1 MFKQTEIDLGRVKVG
16 ETKQVE
22 YVWEGDGTIKSVG
35 ASCGCTIPSFSSKKL
50 TASFTA
56 QNFPDGINEQ
66 VVTKTVWAD
75 VEFSG
80 LTTKH
85 YMTFTA
91 TVYK

>member
-1 MFKQTEIDLGRVKVG
+1 MKVG

-22 YVWEGDGTIKSVG
+22 YVWNGEGDIKSVG
-35 ASCGCTIPSFSSKKL
+35 ASCGCTIPSFSNRKL

-66 VVTKTVWAD
+66 VVTKTVWAIVD
-75 VEFSG
+75 VNGVEDRQ
-80 LTTKH
+80 

-91 TVYK
+91 TVHK

>member
-1 MFKQTEIDLGRVKVG
+1 MFNQTEVQLGRVKVG

-22 YVWEGDGTIKSVG
+22 YVWQGEGDIKSVG
-35 ASCGCTIPSFSSKKL
+35 AGCGCTIPSFSNRKL

-75 VEFSG
+75 VEYNG
-80 LTTKH
+80 TTNKH

-91 TVYK
+91 TVHK

>member
-1 MFKQTEIDLGRVKVG
+1 MFKQTEIQLGRVKVG

-22 YVWEGDGTIKSVG
+22 YVWEGPGAIKSVG
-35 ASCGCTIPSFSSKKL
+35 ASCGCTIPSFSSNKL
-50 TASFTA
+50 TAQFTA

-75 VEFSG
+75 IDG
-80 LTTKH
+80 DPNKH